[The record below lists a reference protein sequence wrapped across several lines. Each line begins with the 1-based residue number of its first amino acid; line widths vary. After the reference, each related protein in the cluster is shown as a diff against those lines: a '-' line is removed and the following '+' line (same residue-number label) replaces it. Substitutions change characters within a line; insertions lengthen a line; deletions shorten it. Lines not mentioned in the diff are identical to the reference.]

1 MLLPLKY
8 FLLFFLLSY
17 HLNHANSAFDIK
29 CIKIIGSNGVNLENK
44 VIEVETEKIDLELND
59 DALKKK
65 KIVKKNKSL

>member
-1 MLLPLKY
+1 
-8 FLLFFLLSY
+8 
-17 HLNHANSAFDIK
+17 
-29 CIKIIGSNGVNLENK
+29 LENK